1 MNRITVLLCFLLS
14 VIFTYG
20 QEVTIGDGTVVDR
33 YPMGAL
39 FGYER
44 SAALYTATEIN
55 QIGFIN
61 KLAWD
66 VGSTSASRPIKIYL
80 KEVEATTLVANN
92 WANFTTDATLV
103 YDGVASPV
111 TTGFYTL
118 NLLNSFNYT
127 GGTKNLLVLV
137 ETNYGGSG
145 GGGSFAIKRTAAT
158 NMHFF
163 KGKDDV
169 APTEDLT
176 AVSGRPNLR
185 LTFGNEITCQ
195 MPTNLS
201 LESSAGTSLSINWTA
216 ATGVTDYDVYIGTA
230 ITEPTADATVI
241 PVTGTTHTFEGLLP
255 VTQYYIWVR
264 SHCSDTDQSFW
275 MGPLA
280 ARTKLVP
287 VNLPYENDFEGATN
301 FDFTN
306 DAVNKWHVGTAVSNG
321 GTKSLYISKDNG
333 VTNEYN
339 FSGEKVSQTFTDIAI
354 PTGTEDI
361 NINFDWRCKGEGFA
375 SYKYDYFRV
384 WIVPSTFTPTAGTQ
398 ITAATDRIQV
408 GRTEYNDSNVFV
420 NENIIFN
427 ANAFAGQN
435 MRLVFEWKQDISGGN
450 QPPAAIDNLYVGVI
464 TCSQPTALTLDT
476 TTGNSLQVNWPAVDG
491 VTSYDVYIGTTPDR
505 PATDATVISVTG
517 TTHTF
522 EGLDPFT
529 QYYIWVRSH
538 CSDTDQSLW
547 VGLEATTTLIA
558 VPIPYTED
566 FEAAVTYGYSNDS
579 TNKWYIG
586 NATNNGGTKA
596 LYISNDAAI
605 TNAYTQSVTGGQTSH
620 AFKDFIIPTGVLDLE
635 IAFDW
640 RCVGEGTT
648 IKYDYFRV
656 WAVPASFIPVAGT
669 QITAA
674 ADRIQLGQTEYNLQD
689 VYTSEEIIND
699 LAVFAGQTMRLVFEW
714 KQDGSG
720 GANPPAAIDNLS
732 INAISC
738 NQPRSFTLGETITDS
753 EITVNWTGAPGV
765 SSYDVYISQN
775 ATAPAE
781 DATVVNVTGLTHTF
795 TDLED
800 GTVYYIWVRSH
811 CSATDQS
818 YWVGPL
824 EAVTKVIPVALPFT
838 DNFEEG
844 SKYGYVNDPVNKW
857 VIGTATS
864 NGGTKALYITDD
876 NGVSN
881 HYETSGSRVTHVYK
895 DFIIPTGVN
904 DLEINFDWRC
914 MGEGTS
920 TRYDYFRVW
929 AVPVDFT
936 PVVGTQ
942 ITAAAN
948 RIQVGQT
955 EYNQNEVYLAER
967 IVHDLAVF
975 AGQNMRLVFEWRQ
988 DYSGGAQ
995 PPAAIDNLS
1004 IKVVTCSAPRN
1015 AIVTAVTQNT
1025 VTVSWTAVAGQTN
1038 YEVYYA
1044 TTNTPPGEE
1053 VTGSI
1058 ETTDIPYTI
1067 TGLTPNTEYFI
1078 WVRTICSAT
1087 DKSSWERTTAITGQV
1102 PGELPYNDDFEGEDG
1117 WTKQSNAINKWVV
1130 GTAVQNGGTK
1140 SLYITKDEGVTNTY
1154 SNSTTTVA
1162 HAYRDITIPADAS
1175 EARLTFDWRAKGESC
1190 CDYIRVWA
1198 APVTFNPIAGTQI
1211 VASGDRIQI
1220 GGNYNM
1226 QEDFVQVSESFDVIN
1241 YAGRNLRLIFEWRND
1256 SGGGSDP
1263 AGAIDNVKVEQITC
1277 PRVTGLS
1284 ACAGSDYINYGWD
1297 SQEGMSQWDIALET
1311 TDLPEPNP
1319 ANIQRVDEPNYTA
1332 NGLTVATTYYF
1343 YVRNIC
1349 SPTTN
1354 SEWRKIKV
1362 RTNSASIL
1370 DAEPFCAG
1378 PEGIIFPNNNKDNGA
1393 EEYPYEGAIACVT
1406 SVRFPIWYFLK
1417 VDQDGELIFDIIQ
1430 NSRFDDNGDPVGT
1443 GMDVDFVAFGP
1454 FENLEQACG
1463 EAILG
1468 PCTGCTSNSN
1478 PNDGRYPMGNLID
1491 CNYSASP
1498 IETLTIRNARRGQ
1511 IYAVLIT
1518 NYDRGAGF
1526 IKLVQKNANQNN
1538 AGTTDCKFLCE
1549 VDLGPDQYL
1558 CPGTGSHEIV
1568 ANISAA
1574 GSTEDMTYT
1583 WFKDGEMLDPTI
1595 FNTKKLI
1602 VSESGTYRV
1611 KVEKD
1616 LCEENPEDEIIV
1628 KFYDPISLGLPT
1640 IMQQCDLENE
1650 GFAFFDVKD
1659 VVESAIERHTESSTI
1674 KHEYYHSLED
1684 LNARR
1689 NAFEIDD
1696 LYQSA
1701 GDETIYV
1708 DVYRDKNYKC
1718 GGHYEIELKIKATA
1732 YFNADF
1738 SYDAPICINNVE
1750 ELPITPGPEFTLGGK
1765 FTYKTISHTNAMN
1778 STKEPKGGLSL
1789 NASTGAINVEKS
1801 TPGVYEV
1808 KYFYGVPASM
1818 CGDDVEHTVTITI
1831 FEQFEIAI
1839 DGDCFEGDY
1848 YLRVID
1854 VLNNIDMDH
1863 AKFEWVGPG
1872 GFTADTRE
1880 ITVSKE
1886 GEYTVY
1892 IETKEGCYEEQSI
1905 TLKADEINCLITRGI
1920 SPNGDGLN
1928 DYFDLINYKVKS
1940 FKVFNRNGG
1949 EVYSHG
1955 LGYTREWMGQDKS
1968 GNKLPSG
1975 TYFYVI
1981 ETVQKTITGWVQ
1993 INY

>member
-20 QEVTIGDGTVVDR
+20 QEVTIGDGTVADR

-55 QIGFIN
+55 QVGFIN

-66 VGSTSASRPIKIYL
+66 VSSTSASRPIKIYL

-103 YDGVASPV
+103 YDGVANPA

-176 AVSGRPNLR
+176 ALSARPNLR

-195 MPTNLS
+195 IPTNLS
-201 LESSAGTSLSINWTA
+201 LESSAGTSLSVNWTA

-287 VNLPYENDFEGATN
+287 VNLPYADDFEGAAS

-306 DAVNKWHVGTAVSNG
+306 DAINKWHIGAAVSNG
-321 GTKSLYISKDNG
+321 GTKSLYISKDGG

-339 FSGEKVSQTFTDIAI
+339 LSDVRVSQAFTDIII
-354 PTGTEDI
+354 PTGTQDI
-361 NINFDWRCKGEGFA
+361 NINFDWRCKGEGFTTT
-375 SYKYDYFRV
+375 KYDYFRV
-384 WIVPSTFTPTAGTQ
+384 WIVPSTFTPTSGTQ
-398 ITAATDRIQV
+398 ITDATDRIRI
-408 GRTEYNDSNVFV
+408 GRSEYNDSNVFV
-420 NENIIFN
+420 NENIVFN
-427 ANAFAGQN
+427 ANAFAGQT
-435 MRLVFEWKQDISGGN
+435 MRLVFEWRQDISGGN
-450 QPPAAIDNLYVGVI
+450 QPPAAIDNLNVGVV
-464 TCSQPTALTLDT
+464 TCSQPTALTLGT
-476 TTGNSLQVNWPAVDG
+476 ATGTSLQVNWSAVTG
-491 VTSYDVYIGTTPDR
+491 VTNYDVYIGTTPDR
-505 PATDATVISVTG
+505 PTTDATVISVTG

-529 QYYIWVRSH
+529 QYYIWVRAH

-596 LYISNDAAI
+596 LYISNDAGT

-620 AFKDFIIPTGVLDLE
+620 AFKDFIIPAGVLDLE

-648 IKYDYFRV
+648 TRYDYFRV
-656 WAVPASFIPVAGT
+656 WAVPASFTPVAGT

-674 ADRIQLGQTEYNLQD
+674 TDRIQLGQTEYNLQD
-689 VYTSEEIIND
+689 TYINEHIIKD

-714 KQDGSG
+714 KQDSG
-720 GANPPAAIDNLS
+720 GGVNPPAAIDNLS

-738 NQPRSFTLGETITDS
+738 NQPRTFTLGQTITDS
-753 EITVNWTGAPGV
+753 EITVNWTGVPGV
-765 SSYDVYISQN
+765 SSYDVYISQSG
-775 ATAPAE
+775 TEPAE
-781 DATVVNVTGLTHTF
+781 NATVVNVTGLTHTF
-795 TDLED
+795 ADLED

-824 EAVTKVIPVALPFT
+824 EAATKVLPVALPFT
-838 DNFEEG
+838 DNFEG
-844 SKYGYVNDPVNKW
+844 DSKYGYVNDPVNRW
-857 VIGTATS
+857 VIGTATN

-881 HYETSGSRVTHVYK
+881 HYQTSGSRVTHVYK

-904 DLEINFDWRC
+904 DLEISFDWRC

-948 RIQVGQT
+948 RIQLGQT

-988 DYSGGAQ
+988 DTSGGTQ

-1025 VTVSWTAVAGQTN
+1025 VTVSWTAVAGQTT

-1044 TTNTPPGEE
+1044 TTNTPPGEV
-1053 VTGSI
+1053 VTGAV

-1087 DKSSWERTTAITGQV
+1087 DKSSWERTTATTGQV
-1102 PGELPYNDDFEGEDG
+1102 PGELPYNEDFEGEDG
-1117 WTKQSNAINKWVV
+1117 WAKQSNAINKWVV

-1140 SLYITKDEGVTNTY
+1140 SLYITKDNGTTNTY
-1154 SNSTTTVA
+1154 DVSVATVA
-1162 HAYRDITIPADAS
+1162 HAYRDIAIPTNTS
-1175 EARLTFDWRAKGESC
+1175 EATITFDWHGVGEGTTTKR
-1190 CDYIRVWA
+1190 DYFRVWLVPNTVLPTVGQQLTA
-1198 APVTFNPIAGTQI
+1198 GMNRVRLGGDYNNQETF
-1211 VASGDRIQI
+1211 IQA
-1220 GGNYNM
+1220 
-1226 QEDFVQVSESFDVIN
+1226 EELVDLSR
-1241 YAGRNLRLIFEWRND
+1241 YAGQTMRIVFEWRQD
-1256 SGGGSDP
+1256 GSTGTQPP
-1263 AGAIDNVKVEQITC
+1263 AAIDNIRIKVLSC
-1277 PRVTGLS
+1277 PVVINLQAEPIEGSIPVS
-1284 ACAGSDYINYGWD
+1284 ALLTWEPRGT
-1297 SQEGMSQWDIALET
+1297 ETQWEVFIVDFEDATVPGDATPGIVVNQPRYVYQ
-1311 TDLPEPNP
+1311 DPDP
-1319 ANIQRVDEPNYTA
+1319 ANPEDRFYK
-1332 NGLTVATTYYF
+1332 F
-1343 YVRNIC
+1343 YVRPIC
-1349 SPTTN
+1349 SDTDKGKWSKPGVI
-1354 SEWRKIKV
+1354 SFI
-1362 RTNSASIL
+1362 
-1370 DAEPFCAG
+1370 PPPGCA
-1378 PEGIIFPNNNKDNGA
+1378 
-1393 EEYPYEGAIACVT
+1393 
-1406 SVRFPIWYFLK
+1406 K
-1417 VDQDGELIFDIIQ
+1417 VDADIEFSEIEGFDKDENGNYVICDKGAFNFTLGASYYDILKTNKYKVDSIEYQ
-1430 NSRFDDNGDPVGT
+1430 PPFPFKGGDAINLTEDDKWSSVIDLGFDFCFFGNSYNK
-1443 GMDVDFVAFGP
+1443 
-1454 FENLEQACG
+1454 
-1463 EAILG
+1463 
-1468 PCTGCTSNSN
+1468 
-1478 PNDGRYPMGNLID
+1478 
-1491 CNYSASP
+1491 
-1498 IETLTIRNARRGQ
+1498 
-1511 IYAVLIT
+1511 VLIGT
-1518 NYDRGAGF
+1518 NGMITF
-1526 IKLVQKNANQNN
+1526 SI
-1538 AGTTDCKFLCE
+1538 
-1549 VDLGPDQYL
+1549 
-1558 CPGTGSHEIV
+1558 
-1568 ANISAA
+1568 
-1574 GSTEDMTYT
+1574 
-1583 WFKDGEMLDPTI
+1583 
-1595 FNTKKLI
+1595 
-1602 VSESGTYRV
+1602 
-1611 KVEKD
+1611 
-1616 LCEENPEDEIIV
+1616 
-1628 KFYDPISLGLPT
+1628 
-1640 IMQQCDLENE
+1640 
-1650 GFAFFDVKD
+1650 KD
-1659 VVESAIERHTESSTI
+1659 VV
-1674 KHEYYHSLED
+1674 
-1684 LNARR
+1684 
-1689 NAFEIDD
+1689 
-1696 LYQSA
+1696 
-1701 GDETIYV
+1701 
-1708 DVYRDKNYKC
+1708 
-1718 GGHYEIELKIKATA
+1718 
-1732 YFNADF
+1732 
-1738 SYDAPICINNVE
+1738 
-1750 ELPITPGPEFTLGGK
+1750 
-1765 FTYKTISHTNAMN
+1765 
-1778 STKEPKGGLSL
+1778 
-1789 NASTGAINVEKS
+1789 
-1801 TPGVYEV
+1801 
-1808 KYFYGVPASM
+1808 
-1818 CGDDVEHTVTITI
+1818 
-1831 FEQFEIAI
+1831 
-1839 DGDCFEGDY
+1839 
-1848 YLRVID
+1848 
-1854 VLNNIDMDH
+1854 
-1863 AKFEWVGPG
+1863 PG
-1872 GFTADTRE
+1872 GRYTPLDGSGYSYTAAHQIPIDR
-1880 ITVSKE
+1880 
-1886 GEYTVY
+1886 GE
-1892 IETKEGCYEEQSI
+1892 
-1905 TLKADEINCLITRGI
+1905 LL
-1920 SPNGDGLN
+1920 L
-1928 DYFDLINYKVKS
+1928 L
-1940 FKVFNRNGG
+1940 
-1949 EVYSHG
+1949 H
-1955 LGYTREWMGQDKS
+1955 M
-1968 GNKLPSG
+1968 
-1975 TYFYVI
+1975 
-1981 ETVQKTITGWVQ
+1981 
-1993 INY
+1993 